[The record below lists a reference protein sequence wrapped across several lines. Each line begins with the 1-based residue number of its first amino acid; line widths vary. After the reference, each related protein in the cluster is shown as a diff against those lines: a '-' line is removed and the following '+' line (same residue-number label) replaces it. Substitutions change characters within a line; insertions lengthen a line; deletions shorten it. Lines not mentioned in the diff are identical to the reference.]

1 MTISGILGATG
12 SDKPGDVFQQLILQ
26 LNEQADNILENDC
39 TSVDFNFYA
48 KDRLPQHVVELYDRF
63 TKFIALFYKYLECN
77 QAVGLLSSLKDLDDA
92 PNALIKL
99 YKDIYAV
106 NFPDKTLSNQKEVL
120 VDFINPEN
128 SKIDVQN
135 FLRYVKDFYQLKS
148 SEEAY
153 RFFFKTFYGAD
164 VAIDYPKKLV
174 HRCSEGSFLG
184 NYAGYTGPTG
194 GDYSPNDPTGVTPG
208 APVGV
213 YYGNQMGLIS
223 GFSRLHDNKYYQNYS
238 YLIDVFVSG
247 GGEQIGWDSYKDYIY
262 NLLHPAGMFVA
273 GNYVLTD
280 VFEQPGTTG
289 TTVPVETPI
298 IGNYTPYRFN
308 TVVNL
313 KDNENSTDLYP
324 CGYNPYTSI
333 IADHG
338 IDSGGL
344 YYKNE
349 AGTTAHDPDGTPLG
363 LAGHT
368 GASDAAEL
376 DVSYFRIFHHPNSWS
391 ATVRSGVSMGNIS
404 LGAFA
409 YLTAINTVTGSPN
422 DAEGSSAGCGF

>member
-1 MTISGILGATG
+1 
-12 SDKPGDVFQQLILQ
+12 
-26 LNEQADNILENDC
+26 
-39 TSVDFNFYA
+39 
-48 KDRLPQHVVELYDRF
+48 
-63 TKFIALFYKYLECN
+63 
-77 QAVGLLSSLKDLDDA
+77 
-92 PNALIKL
+92 
-99 YKDIYAV
+99 
-106 NFPDKTLSNQKEVL
+106 
-120 VDFINPEN
+120 
-128 SKIDVQN
+128 
-135 FLRYVKDFYQLKS
+135 
-148 SEEAY
+148 
-153 RFFFKTFYGAD
+153 
-164 VAIDYPKKLV
+164 
-174 HRCSEGSFLG
+174 
-184 NYAGYTGPTG
+184 
-194 GDYSPNDPTGVTPG
+194 
-208 APVGV
+208 
-213 YYGNQMGLIS
+213 
-223 GFSRLHDNKYYQNYS
+223 
-238 YLIDVFVSG
+238 
-247 GGEQIGWDSYKDYIY
+247 
-262 NLLHPAGMFVA
+262 LLHPAGMFVA

-313 KDNENSTDLYP
+313 KNNENSTDLYP

-333 IADHG
+333 TADHG

-368 GASDAAEL
+368 GAADAAAL
-376 DVSYFRIFHHPNSWS
+376 DVTFFRIFHHPNSWS